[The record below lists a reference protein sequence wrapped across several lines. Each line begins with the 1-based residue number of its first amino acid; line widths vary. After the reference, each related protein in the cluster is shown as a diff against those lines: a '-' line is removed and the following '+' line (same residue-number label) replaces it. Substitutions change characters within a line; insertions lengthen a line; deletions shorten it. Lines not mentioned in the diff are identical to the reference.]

1 MMSMHYRI
9 PKIFNFLVTLFLIVP
24 FAASF
29 SKAGDNS
36 FTPLTIETTDSS
48 TSRVHNREWTKT
60 PAIQPWWSDEVKLQK
75 PEFGSSLWGVDG
87 VPECTTFEPVNGDE
101 HVRFY
106 VYSIGGPMTK
116 ILSASCN
123 KNLPLIPHVG
133 VRIRGTEWFY
143 SDHVE
148 SRPSAVMEQMLNPD
162 TYPRCDF
169 DLGPSLRTTEE
180 IVDWL
185 LDAQERYNKETY
197 DLWEHNCNHFAKEF
211 AEFLLP
217 GHGIPPPLINP
228 VLDITDSMLDNLPE
242 WRKKAGDYFMNKL
255 SRFVVV
261 SWGGVVKK
269 EKQRIKEEL
278 MASGAGA
285 S

>member
-1 MMSMHYRI
+1 
-9 PKIFNFLVTLFLIVP
+9 VTLLLIVP

-29 SKAGDNS
+29 SKPGDNS
-36 FTPLTIETTDSS
+36 FTPLTIETTGSS
-48 TSRVHNREWTKT
+48 TSQVHKREWTKI
-60 PAIQPWWSDEVKLQK
+60 PAIQPWWSNDISLQNT
-75 PEFGSSLWGVDG
+75 EFVPSLWGVKG
-87 VPECTTFEPVNGDE
+87 IPECTNTEPVGGDD

-106 VYSIGGPMTK
+106 VYSIGGPMTQV
-116 ILSASCN
+116 LSASCN
-123 KNLPLIPHVG
+123 KDLPLIPHVG

-169 DLGPSLRTTEE
+169 DLGTSERTTEE

-185 LDAQERYNKETY
+185 VDAQERYQKETY
-197 DLWEHNCNHFAKEF
+197 SLWDRNCNHFAREF

-217 GHGIPPPLINP
+217 GHGIPPALMNP

-269 EKQRIKEEL
+269 EKERIKQEL
-278 MASGAGA
+278 QASG
-285 S
+285 